1 MRLLG
6 PPEVPGTAWQE
17 AKVGAGFSASL
28 DVGAVRPQTADVPS
42 FPMTT
47 RKRPPS
53 LPPPSGPEGPGGSE
67 LLLYTTHDNQTRI
80 EVRLEDETV
89 WLSQAQ
95 MADLFQTT
103 KQNVSL
109 HIRNLFEE
117 GELDRAGTVKDSLTV
132 QSEGGREVRRQI
144 EVYNL
149 DVIISV
155 GYRVKSHRGTQF
167 RIWAT
172 QRLREYLV
180 KGFALDDDRLKDVR
194 TLPGGRDYFDELL
207 ERIRDI
213 RSSERRFYQKV
224 CDIYATSIDYD
235 PAHEVTQAFFA
246 TVQNKLHWAIHG
258 RTAAEVI
265 AVRADATKPNMGLT
279 TWKGAPGSPI
289 RRADVEVAKNYLS
302 ETELR
307 TLNLL
312 VDQYLSFAEFQAQQR
327 KPMAMKDWSPKLDDF
342 LKLNERDI
350 LTDAG
355 RISHELAMEKA
366 RGEFEKYDAERR
378 RVEAAEP
385 SEFDRAV
392 EGIKKLTGPKKRA
405 K

>member
-1 MRLLG
+1 MA
-6 PPEVPGTAWQE
+6 EKKT
-17 AKVGAGFSASL
+17 
-28 DVGAVRPQTADVPS
+28 
-42 FPMTT
+42 
-47 RKRPPS
+47 
-53 LPPPSGPEGPGGSE
+53 PPPGDAGGPTGPSE
-67 LLLYTTHDNQTRI
+67 LLLYTTPDQGLRI

-95 MADLFQTT
+95 MAELFQTT

-109 HIRNLFEE
+109 HIRNLYEE
-117 GELDRAGTVKDSLTV
+117 GELQRPGTVKESLTV
-132 QSEGGREVRRQI
+132 QPEGGRHVQRQI
-144 EVYNL
+144 ELYNL

-180 KGFALDDDRLKDVR
+180 KGFALDDERLKEVR

-213 RSSERRFYQKV
+213 RASEKRFYLKV
-224 CDIYATSIDYD
+224 CDIYKTAIDYD
-235 PAHEVTQAFFA
+235 PLHDITQTFFA

-265 AVRADATKPNMGLT
+265 AERADASKSNMGLT
-279 TWKGAPGSPI
+279 TWKGAPKGPI
-289 RRADVEVAKNYLS
+289 RKADAEIAKNYLT
-302 ETELR
+302 EQELR

-327 KPMAMKDWSPKLDDF
+327 RTMTMAHWARKLDDF
-342 LKLNERDI
+342 LRLNERDI

-355 RISHELAMEKA
+355 RVSHELANETA
-366 RGEFEKYDAERR
+366 GREFAKFDAERR
-378 RVEAAEP
+378 KREALEAP
-385 SEFDRAV
+385 DFDAAV
-392 EGIKKLTGPKKRA
+392 EKIRKLGKPRKPKRSQ
-405 K
+405 

>member
-1 MRLLG
+1 MAPRRN
-6 PPEVPGTAWQE
+6 T
-17 AKVGAGFSASL
+17 S
-28 DVGAVRPQTADVPS
+28 
-42 FPMTT
+42 
-47 RKRPPS
+47 
-53 LPPPSGPEGPGGSE
+53 PPPDRPGPSGQSE
-67 LLLYTTHDNQTRI
+67 FLLYTTPDHQTRI

-95 MADLFQTT
+95 MAELFQTT

-109 HIRNLFEE
+109 HIRNIYEE
-117 GELDRAGTVKDSLTV
+117 GELARAGTVKESLTV
-132 QSEGGREVRRQI
+132 QFEGRREVQRQI

-180 KGFALDDDRLKDVR
+180 KGFAMDDERLKEVR

-213 RSSERRFYQKV
+213 RSSERRFYQKI
-224 CDIYATSIDYD
+224 CDIYVTAVDYD
-235 PAHEVTQAFFA
+235 PAHDLTKAFFA

-258 RTAAEVI
+258 QTAAEVI
-265 AVRADATKPNMGLT
+265 AARADASKSNMGLT
-279 TWKGAPGSPI
+279 SWKGSPAGPI
-289 RRADVEVAKNYLS
+289 RRADVEIAKNYLS
-302 ETELR
+302 EAELR

-327 KPMAMKDWSPKLDDF
+327 KAMTMKDWARKLDDF

-378 RVEAAEP
+378 RVEATAP
-385 SEFDRAV
+385 SELDRAV
-392 EGIKKLTGPKKRA
+392 EGIK
-405 K
+405 

>member
-1 MRLLG
+1 MA
-6 PPEVPGTAWQE
+6 P
-17 AKVGAGFSASL
+17 
-28 DVGAVRPQTADVPS
+28 
-42 FPMTT
+42 
-47 RKRPPS
+47 RKNI
-53 LPPPSGPEGPGGSE
+53 PPPPDRPGPSGQSE
-67 LLLYTTHDNQTRI
+67 LLLYTTPDHQTRI

-89 WLSQAQ
+89 WLSQTQ
-95 MADLFQTT
+95 MAELFQTT

-109 HIRNLFEE
+109 HIRNIYEE
-117 GELDRAGTVKDSLTV
+117 GELARAGTVKESLTV
-132 QSEGGREVRRQI
+132 QFEGRREVQRQI

-180 KGFALDDDRLKDVR
+180 KGFAMDDERLKEVR

-213 RSSERRFYQKV
+213 RSSERRFYQKI
-224 CDIYATSIDYD
+224 CDIYVTAVDYD
-235 PAHEVTQAFFA
+235 SAHDLTKAFFA

-258 RTAAEVI
+258 QTAAEVI
-265 AVRADATKPNMGLT
+265 AARADASKPNMGLT
-279 TWKGAPGSPI
+279 SWKGSPAGPI

-302 ETELR
+302 EPELR

-327 KPMAMKDWSPKLDDF
+327 KAMAMKDWARKLDDF

-378 RVEAAEP
+378 KLEVTAP

-392 EGIKKLTGPKKRA
+392 EGIKKLKGPKK
-405 K
+405 KLP